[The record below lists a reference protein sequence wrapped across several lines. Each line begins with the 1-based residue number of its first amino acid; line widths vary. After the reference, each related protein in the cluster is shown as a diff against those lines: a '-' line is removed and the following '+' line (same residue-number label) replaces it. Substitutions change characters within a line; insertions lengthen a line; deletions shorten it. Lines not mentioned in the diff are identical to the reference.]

1 MTTTKSHVDV
11 RGDVLTGRQHGEH
24 GAIASER
31 LANHL
36 QAILVDLLELA
47 NQGKQ
52 AHWNV
57 VGPNFR
63 DTHLHLDEIVEA
75 AREHADVFAERLR
88 ALHALPDGRSTTVVA
103 STTLPQYPDGEVTTA
118 KTVDLVTARIDATA
132 ATLRTVHDEVD
143 EDDPTSA
150 DLVHAAIADL
160 EKLSWMLAAEL
171 RSPRG

>member
-1 MTTTKSHVDV
+1 MSTTKPQLDV
-11 RGDVLTGRQHGEH
+11 RGEVLTARQHGEH
-24 GAIASER
+24 GVVASER
-31 LANHL
+31 LAHHL
-36 QAILVDLLELA
+36 QAVLVDLVELA

-57 VGPNFR
+57 VGPSFR
-63 DTHLHLDEIVEA
+63 DTHLHLDAIVEA

-103 STTLPQYPDGEVTTA
+103 STTLPQYPDGEVSSA
-118 KTVDLVTARIDATA
+118 KTVDLVTTRIDATV

-171 RSPRG
+171 RTPQG

>member
-1 MTTTKSHVDV
+1 MSTTRSQLDV
-11 RGDVLTGRQHGEH
+11 RGEVLTARQHGEH
-24 GAIASER
+24 GVVASER
-31 LANHL
+31 LAHHL
-36 QAILVDLLELA
+36 QAVLVDLVELA

-75 AREHADVFAERLR
+75 AREHADVVAERLR

-103 STTLPQYPDGEVTTA
+103 STTLPQYPDGEVSTA
-118 KTVDLVTARIDATA
+118 KTVDLVTARIDATV

-171 RSPRG
+171 RTPQG